1 MTDNDKINE
10 TEKFWDMSTSNRTV
24 MAAII
29 NYYNNYYIWYIILL
43 LHGPYCY
50 FIIHTSIPHKN
61 YSSSADVIKAV
72 IFGPLGQ

>member
-29 NYYNNYYIWYIILL
+29 YMVYYDIIITWTVLL
-43 LHGPYCY
+43 LHYTY
-50 FIIHTSIPHKN
+50 EYTT
-61 YSSSADVIKAV
+61 
-72 IFGPLGQ
+72 

>member
-29 NYYNNYYIWYIILL
+29 NYYNNYYIWYIIIIIITWTVLL
-43 LHGPYCY
+43 LHYTY
-50 FIIHTSIPHKN
+50 EYTT
-61 YSSSADVIKAV
+61 
-72 IFGPLGQ
+72 